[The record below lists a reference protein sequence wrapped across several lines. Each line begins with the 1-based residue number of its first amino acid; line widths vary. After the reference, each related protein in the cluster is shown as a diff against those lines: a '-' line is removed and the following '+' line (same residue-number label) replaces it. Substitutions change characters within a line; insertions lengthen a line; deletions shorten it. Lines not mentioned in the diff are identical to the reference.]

1 MHLYEVN
8 SASLNAAITL
18 GMTPDEIIKNLDRF
32 CKMLRISKEVK
43 NFIKNTSTQFGKARL
58 VLKDNRYFIEAD
70 QKIVI
75 DFYEA

>member
-1 MHLYEVN
+1 
-8 SASLNAAITL
+8 
-18 GMTPDEIIKNLDRF
+18 
-32 CKMLRISKEVK
+32 MLRISKEVK

-75 DFYEA
+75 DFYEAQHNLQDCWLYNDDFMEDSKDEKLE